1 MEHADKIRHA
11 DPVIMTSD
19 FLFQNVFLFWRY
31 KCFKLQASIPLYY
44 IYLSIKWPCDLDLWP
59 FNFQTFR
66 ELNSTWS
73 AFLSLSGLPNLID
86 LG

>member
-44 IYLSIKWPCDLDLWP
+44 IYLSIKWPCDLDL
-59 FNFQTFR
+59 
-66 ELNSTWS
+66 
-73 AFLSLSGLPNLID
+73 
-86 LG
+86 